1 MAKQG
6 FSRVKGNLGEYKR
19 VMNGG
24 SVQRILA
31 SEASNAEG
39 GANAFTNAHDHPGS
53 HFATKQ
59 VQESSPEAMWSTRQ
73 HTRDMPMVT
82 TSSPQ
87 STQKAASDG
96 RGIWLFR

>member
-6 FSRVKGNLGEYKR
+6 FSRFKWSPGGYRAVQNS
-19 VMNGG
+19 G

-31 SEASNAEG
+31 AEASKAEG

-59 VQESSPEAMWSTRQ
+59 VQGKFARGYVVHP
-73 HTRDMPMVT
+73 T
-82 TSSPQ
+82 TNEGYAHGHDFFTSEYP
-87 STQKAASDG
+87 KG
-96 RGIWLFR
+96 G